1 MAYLVD
7 QQTIMFYKRLQSSE
21 NIVLRVLG
29 RLKHDAIVACFSK
42 YGIRSLRSSE
52 FDIKQTI
59 WLNFVKNVQI
69 CNYRLYFIFSFSVFI
84 DCVMF

>member
-29 RLKHDAIVACFSK
+29 SLKHDAIVACFSK
-42 YGIRSLRSSE
+42 YGIRSLCSSVFE
-52 FDIKQTI
+52 IKQTI
-59 WLNFVKNVQI
+59 WLNFVNIGVD
-69 CNYRLYFIFSFSVFI
+69 SVR
-84 DCVMF
+84 VRKSGPSQ

>member
-1 MAYLVD
+1 MAHLVD

-21 NIVLRVLG
+21 NIVLKVLG

-42 YGIRSLRSSE
+42 HGICSLRSSV

-59 WLNFVKNVQI
+59 WLNFVKNV
-69 CNYRLYFIFSFSVFI
+69 
-84 DCVMF
+84 

>member
-7 QQTIMFYKRLQSSE
+7 QQTITFYKRLQSSE

-29 RLKHDAIVACFSK
+29 SLKHDALLPAFQNMD
-42 YGIRSLRSSE
+42 GIRSLRSSV

-59 WLNFVKNVQI
+59 WLNFVKNVQ
-69 CNYRLYFIFSFSVFI
+69 
-84 DCVMF
+84 M

>member
-29 RLKHDAIVACFSK
+29 RLKHAIVACFSK
-42 YGIRSLRSSE
+42 YGIRSLRSSV

-59 WLNFVKNVQI
+59 WLNFVKNVQ
-69 CNYRLYFIFSFSVFI
+69 
-84 DCVMF
+84 M